1 MQKIT
6 AKKIVINLCWVKSK
20 GGITVII
27 NFISQYKSNTL
38 YVLYDNSDLDKYIKN
53 FDSKFIDTKRI
64 YHLFLNFFLDKQ
76 TLEKINS
83 YDYIIHFGNFG
94 FKTTIKSYTLIQNI
108 LPLVKPLSSLRNFAL
123 NLAYKYTF
131 KITDEIIVQ
140 QKHVAD
146 TIPYQYKTKIIG
158 SFEIKK
164 IRQSENIG
172 LVTIYEEIKNKNPKF
187 QKELLREIAS
197 KFDEKITVINLSTNN
212 EIYKNNFNVLEDLDR
227 NELMQV
233 FKSHSTYIHTSEFET
248 VGLPIYEALE
258 LGLKV
263 VVPNLEYINPENE
276 NIFKYEF
283 GNYSSAINAIDESI
297 KNLEKV
303 YCDVPIYYENWNL
316 G

>member
-1 MQKIT
+1 M
-6 AKKIVINLCWVKSK
+6 KKIVINLCGVKSN
-20 GGITVII
+20 GGITVI
-27 NFISQYKSNTL
+27 NNYISQNKSNTL

-76 TLEKINS
+76 ILEKINS

-146 TIPYQYKTKIIG
+146 TIPNQYKTKIIG

-164 IRQSENIG
+164 IKQSENIG
-172 LVTIYEEIKNKNPKF
+172 FVTIYEEIKNKNPKF

-263 VVPNLEYINPENE
+263 VVPNLEYINLENE

>member
-1 MQKIT
+1 M
-6 AKKIVINLCWVKSK
+6 KKIVINLCGVKSK
-20 GGITVII
+20 GGITVI
-27 NFISQYKSNTL
+27 NNYISQNKSNTL

-76 TLEKINS
+76 ILEKINS

-108 LPLVKPLSSLRNFAL
+108 LPLVKPLSSLRNFIL

-146 TIPYQYKTKIIG
+146 TIPNQYKTKIIG
-158 SFEIKK
+158 SFEIKNIK
-164 IRQSENIG
+164 QSENIG
-172 LVTIYEEIKNKNPKF
+172 FVTIYEEIKNKNPKF

-212 EIYKNNFNVLEDLDR
+212 EIYENNFNILEDLDR

-263 VVPNLEYINPENE
+263 VVPNLEYINLENE

>member
-1 MQKIT
+1 M
-6 AKKIVINLCWVKSK
+6 KKIVINLCGVKSK
-20 GGITVII
+20 GGVTVIN
-27 NFISQYKSNTL
+27 NFISQNKSNTL

-146 TIPYQYKTKIIG
+146 TIPNQYKTKIIG

-164 IRQSENIG
+164 IKQSENIG
-172 LVTIYEEIKNKNPKF
+172 FVTIYEEIKNKNPKF

-263 VVPNLEYINPENE
+263 VVPNLEYINLENE

>member
-1 MQKIT
+1 M
-6 AKKIVINLCWVKSK
+6 KKIVINLCGVKSK
-20 GGITVII
+20 GGVTVI
-27 NFISQYKSNTL
+27 NNYISQNKSNTL

-53 FDSKFIDTKRI
+53 FDNKFIDTKRI

-83 YDYIIHFGNFG
+83 YDYIIHFGNIG

-146 TIPYQYKTKIIG
+146 TIPNQYKTKIIG

-172 LVTIYEEIKNKNPKF
+172 FVTIYEEIKNKNPKF

-263 VVPNLEYINPENE
+263 VVPNLEYINQENE

>member
-1 MQKIT
+1 M
-6 AKKIVINLCWVKSK
+6 KKIVINLCGVKSK
-20 GGITVII
+20 GGITVIN
-27 NFISQYKSNTL
+27 NFISQNKSNTL

-146 TIPYQYKTKIIG
+146 TIPNQYKTKIIG

-172 LVTIYEEIKNKNPKF
+172 FVTIYEEIKNKNPKF

-212 EIYKNNFNVLEDLDR
+212 EIYENNFNVLEDLDR

>member
-1 MQKIT
+1 M
-6 AKKIVINLCWVKSK
+6 KKIVINLCGVKSK
-20 GGITVII
+20 GGITVIN
-27 NFISQYKSNTL
+27 NFISQNKSNTL

-83 YDYIIHFGNFG
+83 YDYIINFGNFG

-146 TIPYQYKTKIIG
+146 TIPNQYKTKIIG

-172 LVTIYEEIKNKNPKF
+172 FVTIYEEIKNKNPKF

-212 EIYKNNFNVLEDLDR
+212 EIYENNFNVLEDLDR

-263 VVPNLEYINPENE
+263 VVPNLEYINLENE

>member
-1 MQKIT
+1 M
-6 AKKIVINLCWVKSK
+6 KKIVINLCGVKSK
-20 GGITVII
+20 GGVTVIN
-27 NFISQYKSNTL
+27 NFISQNKSNTL

-53 FDSKFIDTKRI
+53 FDNKFIDTKRI
-64 YHLFLNFFLDKQ
+64 YHLFLNFFVDKQ

-146 TIPYQYKTKIIG
+146 TIPNQYKTKIIG

-172 LVTIYEEIKNKNPKF
+172 FVTIYEEIKNKNPKF

-212 EIYKNNFNVLEDLDR
+212 EIYENNFNVLENLDR

-263 VVPNLEYINPENE
+263 VVPNLEYINLENE

>member
-1 MQKIT
+1 M
-6 AKKIVINLCWVKSK
+6 KKIVINLCGVKSK
-20 GGITVII
+20 GGITVIN
-27 NFISQYKSNTL
+27 NFISQNKSNTL

-53 FDSKFIDTKRI
+53 FDNKFIDTKRI

-108 LPLVKPLSSLRNFAL
+108 LPLVKPLTSLRNFAL

-146 TIPYQYKTKIIG
+146 TIPNQYKTKIIG

-164 IRQSENIG
+164 IKQSENIG
-172 LVTIYEEIKNKNPKF
+172 FVTIYEEIKNKNPKF

-212 EIYKNNFNVLEDLDR
+212 EIYKNNFNILEDLDR

>member
-1 MQKIT
+1 M
-6 AKKIVINLCWVKSK
+6 KKIVINLCGVKSK
-20 GGITVII
+20 GGVTVI
-27 NFISQYKSNTL
+27 NNYISQNKSNTL

-83 YDYIIHFGNFG
+83 YDYIIHFGNIG

-146 TIPYQYKTKIIG
+146 TIPNQYKTKIIG

-164 IRQSENIG
+164 IKQSENIG
-172 LVTIYEEIKNKNPKF
+172 FVTIYEEIKNKNPKF

-263 VVPNLEYINPENE
+263 VVPNLEYINLENE

>member
-1 MQKIT
+1 M
-6 AKKIVINLCWVKSK
+6 KKIVINLCGVKSK
-20 GGITVII
+20 GGVTVI
-27 NFISQYKSNTL
+27 NNYISQNKSNTL

-146 TIPYQYKTKIIG
+146 TIPNQYKTKIIG

-172 LVTIYEEIKNKNPKF
+172 FVTIYEEIKNKNPKF

-212 EIYKNNFNVLEDLDR
+212 EIYENNFNVLEDLDR

>member
-1 MQKIT
+1 M
-6 AKKIVINLCWVKSK
+6 KKIVINLCGVKSK
-20 GGITVII
+20 GGITVIN
-27 NFISQYKSNTL
+27 NFISQNKNNTL
-38 YVLYDNSDLDKYIKN
+38 YVLYDNLDLEQYIKN
-53 FDSKFIDTKRI
+53 FDNKYIDTKRI
-64 YHLFLNFFLDKQ
+64 YHPFLNFFLDRQ

-94 FKTTIKSYTLIQNI
+94 FKTKIKSYTLIQNI
-108 LPLVKPLSSLRNFAL
+108 LPLAKPFSSLRNFAL
-123 NLAYKYTF
+123 SFAYKYSF
-131 KITDEIIVQ
+131 IISDEIIVQ

-146 TIPYQYKTKIIG
+146 MVPIQHKTKIIG
-158 SFEIKK
+158 SIEIKNVK
-164 IRQSENIG
+164 QNENIG
-172 LVTIYEEIKNKNPKF
+172 FVTIYEEIKNKNPKF

-197 KFDEKITVINLSTNN
+197 KFDEKITVINLSKNN
-212 EIYKNNFNVLEDLDR
+212 EIYESNFHVLEDLDR

-233 FKSHSTYIHTSEFET
+233 FKSNSTYIHTSEFET

-263 VVPNLEYINPENE
+263 VVPNLEYINLENE

-303 YCDVPIYYENWNL
+303 YCEVPIYYENWNL

>member
-1 MQKIT
+1 M
-6 AKKIVINLCWVKSK
+6 KKIVINLCGVKSK
-20 GGITVII
+20 GGVTVIN
-27 NFISQYKSNTL
+27 NFISQNKSNTL

-146 TIPYQYKTKIIG
+146 TIPNQYKTKIIG

-172 LVTIYEEIKNKNPKF
+172 FVTIYEEIKNKNPKF

-263 VVPNLEYINPENE
+263 VVPNLAYINLENE

>member
-1 MQKIT
+1 M
-6 AKKIVINLCWVKSK
+6 KKIVINLCGVKSK
-20 GGITVII
+20 GGITVI
-27 NFISQYKSNTL
+27 NNYISQNKSNTL
-38 YVLYDNSDLDKYIKN
+38 YVLYDNSDLDKYIEN
-53 FDSKFIDTKRI
+53 FDSKFIDTRRI

-76 TLEKINS
+76 ILEKINS

-146 TIPYQYKTKIIG
+146 TIPNQYKTKIIG

-164 IRQSENIG
+164 IKQSENIG
-172 LVTIYEEIKNKNPKF
+172 FVTIYEEIKNKNPKF

-212 EIYKNNFNVLEDLDR
+212 EIYENNFNILEDLDR

-258 LGLKV
+258 FGLKV
-263 VVPNLEYINPENE
+263 VVPNLEYINLENE

>member
-1 MQKIT
+1 M
-6 AKKIVINLCWVKSK
+6 KKIVINLCGVKSK
-20 GGITVII
+20 GGITVI
-27 NFISQYKSNTL
+27 NNYISQNKSNTL

-146 TIPYQYKTKIIG
+146 TIPNQYKTKIIG

-164 IRQSENIG
+164 IKQSENIG
-172 LVTIYEEIKNKNPKF
+172 FVTIYEEIKNKNPKF

-212 EIYKNNFNVLEDLDR
+212 EIYENNFNVLEDLDR

-263 VVPNLEYINPENE
+263 VVPNLEYINLENE

-297 KNLEKV
+297 KNSEKV

>member
-1 MQKIT
+1 M
-6 AKKIVINLCWVKSK
+6 KKIVINLCGVKSK
-20 GGITVII
+20 GGITVI
-27 NFISQYKSNTL
+27 NNYISQNKSNTL

-53 FDSKFIDTKRI
+53 FDSKFIDTRRI

-146 TIPYQYKTKIIG
+146 TIPNQYKTKIIG

-164 IRQSENIG
+164 IKQSENIG
-172 LVTIYEEIKNKNPKF
+172 FVTIYEEIKNKNPKF

-197 KFDEKITVINLSTNN
+197 KFDEKITVINLSKNN
-212 EIYKNNFNVLEDLDR
+212 EIYENNFNVLEDLDR

-263 VVPNLEYINPENE
+263 VVPNLEYINLKNE

>member
-1 MQKIT
+1 M
-6 AKKIVINLCWVKSK
+6 KKIVINLCGVKSK
-20 GGITVII
+20 GGITVI
-27 NFISQYKSNTL
+27 NNYISQNKSNTL

-123 NLAYKYTF
+123 NLAYKYSF

-146 TIPYQYKTKIIG
+146 TIPNQYKTKIIG

-164 IRQSENIG
+164 VKQSENIG
-172 LVTIYEEIKNKNPKF
+172 FVTIYEEIKNKNPKF

-197 KFDEKITVINLSTNN
+197 KFDEKITVINLSTDN
-212 EIYKNNFNVLEDLDR
+212 EIYENNFNVLEDLDR

-233 FKSHSTYIHTSEFET
+233 FKYHSTYIHTSEFET

-263 VVPNLEYINPENE
+263 VVPNLEYINLENE

-283 GNYSSAINAIDESI
+283 GNYSSAINIIDESI
-297 KNLEKV
+297 KNLERV

>member
-1 MQKIT
+1 M
-6 AKKIVINLCWVKSK
+6 KKIVINLCGVKSK
-20 GGITVII
+20 GGITVI
-27 NFISQYKSNTL
+27 NNYISQNKSNTL

-76 TLEKINS
+76 TLKKINS

-146 TIPYQYKTKIIG
+146 TIPNHYKTKIIG

-164 IRQSENIG
+164 IKQSENIG
-172 LVTIYEEIKNKNPKF
+172 FVTIYEEIKNKNPKF

-263 VVPNLEYINPENE
+263 VVPNLEYINLENE

>member
-1 MQKIT
+1 M
-6 AKKIVINLCWVKSK
+6 KKIVINLCGVKSK
-20 GGITVII
+20 GGVTVI
-27 NFISQYKSNTL
+27 NNYISQNKSNTL

-83 YDYIIHFGNFG
+83 YDYIIHFGNIG

-108 LPLVKPLSSLRNFAL
+108 LPLVKPLSSFRNFAL

-146 TIPYQYKTKIIG
+146 TIPNQYKTKIIG
-158 SFEIKK
+158 SFEIKNIK
-164 IRQSENIG
+164 QSENIG
-172 LVTIYEEIKNKNPKF
+172 FVTIYEEIKNKNPKF

-263 VVPNLEYINPENE
+263 VVPNLEYINLENE

>member
-1 MQKIT
+1 M
-6 AKKIVINLCWVKSK
+6 KKIVINLCGVKSK
-20 GGITVII
+20 GGSTVIS
-27 NFISQYKSNTL
+27 NYISQNKSNTL

-53 FDSKFIDTKRI
+53 FDNKFIDTKRI

-146 TIPYQYKTKIIG
+146 TIPNQYKTKIIG

-164 IRQSENIG
+164 IKQSENIG
-172 LVTIYEEIKNKNPKF
+172 FVTNYEEIKNKNPKF

-212 EIYKNNFNVLEDLDR
+212 EIYENNFNVLEDLDR

-263 VVPNLEYINPENE
+263 VVPNLEYINLENE

>member
-1 MQKIT
+1 M
-6 AKKIVINLCWVKSK
+6 KKIVINLCGVKSK
-20 GGITVII
+20 GGVTVI
-27 NFISQYKSNTL
+27 NNYISQNKSNTL
-38 YVLYDNSDLDKYIKN
+38 YVLYDNSDLDKYINN
-53 FDSKFIDTKRI
+53 FDNKFIDTKRI

-146 TIPYQYKTKIIG
+146 TIPNQYKTKIIG

-164 IRQSENIG
+164 IKQSENIG
-172 LVTIYEEIKNKNPKF
+172 FVTIYEEIKNKNPKF

-263 VVPNLEYINPENE
+263 VVPNLEYINLENE

>member
-1 MQKIT
+1 M
-6 AKKIVINLCWVKSK
+6 KKIVINLCGVKSK
-20 GGITVII
+20 GGITVI
-27 NFISQYKSNTL
+27 NNYISQNKSNTL

-146 TIPYQYKTKIIG
+146 TIPNQYKTKIIG

-164 IRQSENIG
+164 IKQSENIG
-172 LVTIYEEIKNKNPKF
+172 FVTIYEEIKNKNPKF

-212 EIYKNNFNVLEDLDR
+212 EIYENNFNVLEDLDR

-263 VVPNLEYINPENE
+263 VVPNLEYINLENE

-303 YCDVPIYYENWNL
+303 YCNVPIYYENWNL

>member
-1 MQKIT
+1 M
-6 AKKIVINLCWVKSK
+6 KKIVINLCGVKSK
-20 GGITVII
+20 GGVTVIN
-27 NFISQYKSNTL
+27 NFISQNKSNTL

-146 TIPYQYKTKIIG
+146 TIPNQYKTKIIG

-164 IRQSENIG
+164 IKQSENIG
-172 LVTIYEEIKNKNPKF
+172 FVTIYEEIKNKNPKF

-258 LGLKV
+258 LGLKD

>member
-1 MQKIT
+1 M
-6 AKKIVINLCWVKSK
+6 KKIVINLCGVKSK
-20 GGITVII
+20 GGITVI
-27 NFISQYKSNTL
+27 NNYISQNKSNTL

-53 FDSKFIDTKRI
+53 FDSKFIDTRRI

-76 TLEKINS
+76 ILEKINS

-146 TIPYQYKTKIIG
+146 TIPNQYKTKIIG

-164 IRQSENIG
+164 IKQSENIG
-172 LVTIYEEIKNKNPKF
+172 FVTIYEEIKNKNPKF

-212 EIYKNNFNVLEDLDR
+212 EIYENNFNILEDLDR

-263 VVPNLEYINPENE
+263 VVPNLEYINLKNE

>member
-1 MQKIT
+1 M
-6 AKKIVINLCWVKSK
+6 KKIVINLCGVKSK
-20 GGITVII
+20 GGITVI
-27 NFISQYKSNTL
+27 NNYISQNKSNTL

-53 FDSKFIDTKRI
+53 FDSIFIDTKRI

-146 TIPYQYKTKIIG
+146 TIPNQYKTKIIG

-164 IRQSENIG
+164 IKQSEKIG
-172 LVTIYEEIKNKNPKF
+172 FVTIYEEIKNKNPKF

-212 EIYKNNFNVLEDLDR
+212 EIYENNFNVLEDLDR

-263 VVPNLEYINPENE
+263 VVPNLEYINLENE

>member
-1 MQKIT
+1 
-6 AKKIVINLCWVKSK
+6 
-20 GGITVII
+20 
-27 NFISQYKSNTL
+27 
-38 YVLYDNSDLDKYIKN
+38 VLYDNSDLDKYIKN

-146 TIPYQYKTKIIG
+146 TIPNQYKTKIIG

-164 IRQSENIG
+164 IKQSENIG
-172 LVTIYEEIKNKNPKF
+172 FVTIYEEIKNKNPKF

-263 VVPNLEYINPENE
+263 VVPNLEYINLENE

>member
-1 MQKIT
+1 M
-6 AKKIVINLCWVKSK
+6 KKIVINLCGVKSK
-20 GGITVII
+20 GGITVIN
-27 NFISQYKSNTL
+27 NFISQNKSNTL

-53 FDSKFIDTKRI
+53 FDNKFIDTKRI
-64 YHLFLNFFLDKQ
+64 YQLFLNFFLDKQ

-146 TIPYQYKTKIIG
+146 TIPNQYKTKIIG

-172 LVTIYEEIKNKNPKF
+172 FVTIYEEIKNKNPKF

-263 VVPNLEYINPENE
+263 VVPNLEYINLENE

>member
-1 MQKIT
+1 M
-6 AKKIVINLCWVKSK
+6 KKIVINLCGVKSK
-20 GGITVII
+20 GGITVIN
-27 NFISQYKSNTL
+27 NFISQNKNNTL
-38 YVLYDNSDLDKYIKN
+38 YVLYDNLDLEQYIKN
-53 FDSKFIDTKRI
+53 FDNKFIDTKRI
-64 YHLFLNFFLDKQ
+64 YHLFLNFFLDRQ

-140 QKHVAD
+140 QKHVAN
-146 TIPYQYKTKIIG
+146 TIPNQYKTKIIG

-164 IRQSENIG
+164 IKQSENIG
-172 LVTIYEEIKNKNPKF
+172 FVTIYEEIKNKNPKF

-263 VVPNLEYINPENE
+263 VVPNLEYINLENE

>member
-1 MQKIT
+1 M
-6 AKKIVINLCWVKSK
+6 KKIVINLCGVKSK
-20 GGITVII
+20 GGITVI
-27 NFISQYKSNTL
+27 NNYISQNKSNTL

-146 TIPYQYKTKIIG
+146 TIPNQYKTKIIG

-172 LVTIYEEIKNKNPKF
+172 FVTIYEEIKNKNPKF

-263 VVPNLEYINPENE
+263 VVPNLEYINLENE

-297 KNLEKV
+297 KNLEKA
-303 YCDVPIYYENWNL
+303 YCDVPIYL
-316 G
+316 SLIHI

>member
-1 MQKIT
+1 M
-6 AKKIVINLCWVKSK
+6 KKIVINLCGVKSK
-20 GGITVII
+20 GGITVI
-27 NFISQYKSNTL
+27 NNYISQNKSNTL

-53 FDSKFIDTKRI
+53 FDNKFIDTKRI

-146 TIPYQYKTKIIG
+146 TIPNQYKTKIIG

-164 IRQSENIG
+164 IKQSKNIG
-172 LVTIYEEIKNKNPKF
+172 FVTIYEQIKNKNPKF

-212 EIYKNNFNVLEDLDR
+212 EIYENNFNVLEDLDR

-263 VVPNLEYINPENE
+263 VVPNLEYINLENE

>member
-1 MQKIT
+1 M
-6 AKKIVINLCWVKSK
+6 KKIVINLCGVKSK
-20 GGITVII
+20 GGITVI
-27 NFISQYKSNTL
+27 NNYISQNKSNTL

-53 FDSKFIDTKRI
+53 FDNKFIDTKRI
-64 YHLFLNFFLDKQ
+64 YHLFLNFFVDKQ

-140 QKHVAD
+140 QKHVAH
-146 TIPYQYKTKIIG
+146 TIPNQYKTKIIG

-164 IRQSENIG
+164 IKQSENIG
-172 LVTIYEEIKNKNPKF
+172 FVTIYEEIKNKNPKF

-212 EIYKNNFNVLEDLDR
+212 EIYENNFNVLENLDR

-263 VVPNLEYINPENE
+263 VVPNLEYINLENE

>member
-1 MQKIT
+1 M
-6 AKKIVINLCWVKSK
+6 KKIVINLCGVKSK
-20 GGITVII
+20 GGITVI
-27 NFISQYKSNTL
+27 NNYISQNKSNTL

-64 YHLFLNFFLDKQ
+64 YHLFLNLFLDKQ

-83 YDYIIHFGNFG
+83 YDYIIHFGNIG

-146 TIPYQYKTKIIG
+146 TIPNQYKTKIIG

-164 IRQSENIG
+164 IKQSENIG
-172 LVTIYEEIKNKNPKF
+172 FVTIYEEIKNKNPKF

-212 EIYKNNFNVLEDLDR
+212 EIYENNFNVLEDLDR

-263 VVPNLEYINPENE
+263 VVPNLEYINLENE

>member
-1 MQKIT
+1 M
-6 AKKIVINLCWVKSK
+6 KKIVINLCGVKSK
-20 GGITVII
+20 GGITVIN
-27 NFISQYKSNTL
+27 NFISQNKSNTL

-53 FDSKFIDTKRI
+53 FDSKFIDKKRI

-140 QKHVAD
+140 QKHVAH
-146 TIPYQYKTKIIG
+146 TIPNQYKTKIIG

-164 IRQSENIG
+164 IKQTENIG
-172 LVTIYEEIKNKNPKF
+172 FVTIYEEIKNKNPKF

-212 EIYKNNFNVLEDLDR
+212 EIYESNFNVLEDLDR

-263 VVPNLEYINPENE
+263 VVPNLEYVNLENE

-297 KNLEKV
+297 KNLEKI

>member
-1 MQKIT
+1 M
-6 AKKIVINLCWVKSK
+6 KKIVINLCGVKSK
-20 GGITVII
+20 GGITVIN
-27 NFISQYKSNTL
+27 NFISQNKSNTL

-146 TIPYQYKTKIIG
+146 TIPNQYKTKIIG

-172 LVTIYEEIKNKNPKF
+172 FVTIYEEIKNKNPKF

-227 NELMQV
+227 TELMQV

-263 VVPNLEYINPENE
+263 VVPNLEYINLENE

-297 KNLEKV
+297 KNLEKA